1 MPRNGVSEVVCHEA
15 EEINENNGEGYG
27 YRVEV
32 SETAGSYR
40 AVITSYRC
48 EYYEQVDWWELAQ
61 GRGTTGAGALR
72 DALARMQRKGNATTD
87 NVAFLKA
94 VFDALDELGDT
105 DGSVPWEGGRRAR
118 AAHP

>member
-1 MPRNGVSEVVCHEA
+1 MPSKESTVICYTEA
-15 EEINENNGEGYG
+15 EELNENNGEGYG

-48 EYYEQVDWWELAQ
+48 EYYEQVNRWDLAH

-72 DALARMQRKGNATTD
+72 DALARMQRQQGGGATD
-87 NVAFLKA
+87 NVSFLTA

-105 DGSVPWEGGRRAR
+105 DGSVPWEGGKRA
-118 AAHP
+118 